1 VIKQGDDGGELYI
14 VDSGE
19 LDCMK
24 LFKPNKDPTH
34 LKDYHPGESFG
45 ELSLLYNAPRAASIQ
60 AKTECTLWALDRE
73 CFNNIVK
80 DAAIKRRDR
89 YESFLK
95 KVELLDTMDPYERM
109 QLADGLQSHKFKAG
123 EYVVKQGDPG
133 DKFFM
138 VEEGNLVVLK
148 VDKPGE
154 APKEVYNY
162 KEGDYFG
169 ELALLKNIPRQASI
183 QCKTD
188 VRLVSLDKESFKM
201 MLGPLDDILKRN
213 EARYQK
219 YAQK

>member
-1 VIKQGDDGGELYI
+1 
-14 VDSGE
+14 
-19 LDCMK
+19 MK
-24 LFKPNKDPTH
+24 KFQPTAEPTH
-34 LKDYHPGESFG
+34 LKIYHPGESFG

-60 AKTECTLWALDRE
+60 AKTDCVLWALDRE
-73 CFNNIVK
+73 TFNNIVK
-80 DAAIKRRDR
+80 DAAMKRRER

-133 DKFFM
+133 DRFYI

-148 VDKPGE
+148 VEKPGE
-154 APKEVYNY
+154 NAKEVYNY

-188 VRLVSLDKESFKM
+188 VKLVSLDKDSFKR

-213 EARYQK
+213 EARYAK
-219 YAQK
+219 YANK